1 MKMSILPKP
10 RHTHVDAISDKQ
22 IARAL
27 IDNHGLRYL
36 AAEQLNMCYTWMLTR
51 IKQSEYLQAIK
62 EACIE
67 RRIDEAE
74 KVLCEMVKGR
84 NFNAVALTLRT
95 LGKSRGYA
103 ETGYAVNPA
112 ESIKA
117 FNDTMA
123 IWGMK
128 QVEAQNDQEGVLQ
141 AQGEQIDLN
150 SDDTSISSDN

>member
-1 MKMSILPKP
+1 MSILPKP
-10 RHTHVDAISDKQ
+10 RHTHVDAISDKE

-27 IDNHGLRYL
+27 IDNQGLRYL
-36 AAEQLNMCYTWMLTR
+36 AAEQIGMNYCHMLTR

-74 KVLCEMVKGR
+74 KVLSEMVKGR

-95 LGKSRGYA
+95 LGRSRGYA
-103 ETGYAVNPA
+103 ETDKAVQPA
-112 ESIKA
+112 EVIRA

-123 IWGMK
+123 IWGQK
-128 QVEAQNDQEGVLQ
+128 QAEIQADDISRADTLQEADV
-141 AQGEQIDLN
+141 DLN
-150 SDDTSISSDN
+150 SDNTSMSNDL

>member
-1 MKMSILPKP
+1 MSILPKP
-10 RHTHVDAISDKQ
+10 RHTHVDAISDQQ

-27 IDNHGLRYL
+27 INNHGLRYL
-36 AAEQLNMCYTWMLTR
+36 AAEELDMCYTWMLTR

-103 ETGYAVNPA
+103 ENTTAVQPA
-112 ESIKA
+112 EVIKA
-117 FNDTMA
+117 FEATMGL
-123 IWGMK
+123 WGQK
-128 QVEAQNDQEGVLQ
+128 QLEALED
-141 AQGEQIDLN
+141 AQSDLN
-150 SDDTSISSDN
+150 NDDTSINNES